1 MARFLQNNKGIALIL
16 TILIISL
23 LVSLT
28 LQFNRSMRSDV
39 HAAANLRDGIK
50 LGCIAKSGFN
60 YSLAVL
66 LGDASEG
73 KVDSLHETWADPKT
87 LSENSAS
94 LFNQGRFEAQVLDHS
109 ARIQI
114 NSLVNDQQPQQ
125 FVPAQR
131 DILKRL
137 LTQFNLEDEEAETI
151 INAIKDWI
159 DSDSTDTDEFS
170 RAENA
175 YYQGLERPYAC
186 KNAPMDFLEELLLV
200 RGITEELF
208 YGNEEVPGIV
218 DFLSPV
224 GDGIIN
230 INTAD
235 PVVLKALSAEITDEM
250 VTNMLEYRDDEE
262 RDLSAINWN
271 ERVGVSD
278 VPVENSL
285 LATSSTYFEIIS
297 KGFKGAMAKQV
308 TGMVKRTEQEF
319 EVLSWKI
326 E

>member
-1 MARFLQNNKGIALIL
+1 MPGIA
-16 TILIISL
+16 
-23 LVSLT
+23 
-28 LQFNRSMRSDV
+28 
-39 HAAANLRDGIK
+39 
-50 LGCIAKSGFN
+50 
-60 YSLAVL
+60 
-66 LGDASEG
+66 
-73 KVDSLHETWADPKT
+73 
-87 LSENSAS
+87 
-94 LFNQGRFEAQVLDHS
+94 
-109 ARIQI
+109 
-114 NSLVNDQQPQQ
+114 
-125 FVPAQR
+125 
-131 DILKRL
+131 
-137 LTQFNLEDEEAETI
+137 
-151 INAIKDWI
+151 
-159 DSDSTDTDEFS
+159 
-170 RAENA
+170 
-175 YYQGLERPYAC
+175 
-186 KNAPMDFLEELLLV
+186 
-200 RGITEELF
+200 
-208 YGNEEVPGIV
+208 

-224 GDGIIN
+224 GDGMIN

-297 KGFKGAMAKQV
+297 KGFKGAMARQV